1 VRECIRKPPIGGWEV
16 SLFFAQDGAACRAV
30 TLQQNTT
37 IRFKKILKPNHPD
50 CFYTRNKAACT
61 HFRGG
66 EQMLDL
72 LKGLEECWSSGRPAV
87 LATIIDTQGST
98 YRGVGA
104 QCLILED
111 GRIIGTVSGGCVEGD
126 IYEHARE
133 VMQSGVPRTLQ
144 YDFRGSGDLLW
155 GLGVGCNGSLT
166 IWLAPFHPATYP
178 AQAKQLLQVMRL
190 HAASPRSFSIVTV
203 IQSSD
208 AAALPPGTLVALGHD
223 REEGGA
229 LHGWGEIAERAAQ
242 YRAAGRSGLA
252 WIDLSGSGGETIRV
266 QCFIHTVRRVP
277 RLVIFGA
284 GPDAIPLVRGA
295 KLLQWHVTVVD
306 HRPAFAATDR
316 FLDADEIIVA
326 PMGTVPPLDVDEET
340 NVVIMTH
347 HFEQDQLFLAEML
360 TRTIAYL
367 GILGPRARTEKLL
380 EKIES
385 NRKAIGLHPLK
396 MKAFHSPVGLD
407 IGAETP
413 EEIAFSILSEM
424 ICARTRRSGMP
435 LRLRKGPI
443 HERTSSMPL
452 KESV

>member
-1 VRECIRKPPIGGWEV
+1 
-16 SLFFAQDGAACRAV
+16 
-30 TLQQNTT
+30 
-37 IRFKKILKPNHPD
+37 
-50 CFYTRNKAACT
+50 
-61 HFRGG
+61 
-66 EQMLDL
+66 MLDL
-72 LKGLEECWSSGRPAV
+72 VEGLEECWRNSKPAV
-87 LATIIDTQGST
+87 LATIIDTHGST
-98 YRGVGA
+98 YRGIGA
-104 QCLILED
+104 QSLILED

-133 VMQSGVPRTLQ
+133 VMQSGVPRTIH

-166 IWLAPFHPATYP
+166 IWLAPFHPAKNP
-178 AQAKQLLQVMRL
+178 AQAEQLLQVMRL
-190 HAASPRSFSIVTV
+190 HVTSPRSFSIVTV

-208 AAALPPGTLVALGHD
+208 ADALPPGTQVALGHD
-223 REEGGA
+223 LEESGA

-242 YRAAGRSGLA
+242 YRAMGRSGLV
-252 WIDLSGSGGETIRV
+252 WSDLSGAHGETIQV

-306 HRPAFAATDR
+306 HRPGFAAKDR
-316 FLDADEIIVA
+316 FPDADNIIVA
-326 PMGTVPPLDVDEET
+326 PLGTFPHLEVDEET

-360 TRTIAYL
+360 TRKIAYL

-380 EKIES
+380 ENIES

-396 MKAFHSPVGLD
+396 MKAFYSPVGLD

-424 ICARTRRSGMP
+424 ICARTKRSGMP
-435 LRLRKGPI
+435 LKLRKGPI
-443 HERTSSMPL
+443 HERKGDPFPPVLM